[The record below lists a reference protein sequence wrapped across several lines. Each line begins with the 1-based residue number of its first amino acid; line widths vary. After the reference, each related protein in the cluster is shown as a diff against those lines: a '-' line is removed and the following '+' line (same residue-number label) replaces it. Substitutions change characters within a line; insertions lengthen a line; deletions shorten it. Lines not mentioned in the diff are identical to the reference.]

1 MLDRKI
7 QLGILTKLS
16 ETYPSD
22 VSPEVLF
29 RSFGEAEVAYNLAY
43 LDDHGLTRSNWTA
56 LINRPTTP
64 IMTNITAKGL
74 DFLQDDG
81 GLSAILGVVT
91 VKLHEDT
98 IKELLIKKVEQ
109 SSAEPTVKKKLIDQ
123 IKSLPAEMTK
133 VATVEGLKAG
143 IDSLPDVIQWLH
155 KSLGIS

>member
-1 MLDRKI
+1 
-7 QLGILTKLS
+7 
-16 ETYPSD
+16 
-22 VSPEVLF
+22 
-29 RSFGEAEVAYNLAY
+29 
-43 LDDHGLTRSNWTA
+43 
-56 LINRPTTP
+56 
-64 IMTNITAKGL
+64 MTNITAKGL

-155 KSLGIS
+155 KSLGLS